1 MCELTGYSPQKDV
14 FAILLAA
21 HHPRINLLGISTVF
35 GNASL
40 EYVRRRKRESAF
52 WLDARCL
59 MLDATSIWRT
69 RS

>member
-1 MCELTGYSPQKDV
+1 MLETYELTGYSPHKDA

-40 EYVRRRKRESAF
+40 EYVLWAKSESL
-52 WLDARCL
+52 LD
-59 MLDATSIWRT
+59 
-69 RS
+69 